1 MRNTD
6 DRQLDELLAKAFTRQ
21 YEKELNNGPTDGD
34 LAAMH
39 PFTEEQL
46 KKAEALSRKHEKRGA
61 LWAKG
66 VGKAAAIIL
75 CIAAAAGAV
84 TMTDPVVRANV
95 SHAVTHFIDDFIS
108 VDFSDASDDGEIDIA
123 ATRITYIPEGYKLET
138 DNSDTD
144 TVSHIYQNDMGEF
157 IIIDV
162 ESSSDIR
169 LLTENEEHGF
179 ELTRING
186 YEAYVSY
193 SEELKQGS
201 VYFGNSYFTVAIS
214 GMTER
219 DELIKIAENIV
230 FKD

>member
-6 DRQLDELLAKAFTRQ
+6 DRQLEELLGKAFTRQ
-21 YEKELNNGPTDGD
+21 YENELNNGPADDD

-39 PFTEEQL
+39 PFTEEQM
-46 KKAEALSRKHEKRGA
+46 KKAEALSRKHKKRGA

-66 VGKAAAIIL
+66 LGKAAAVIL
-75 CIAAAAGAV
+75 CIATAAGV
-84 TMTDPVVRANV
+84 LSMTDPTVRANL
-95 SHAVTHFIDDFIS
+95 SHAVTHFVDDFIS
-108 VDFSDASDDGEIDIA
+108 VDFSDAAEDGEIDIA
-123 ATRITYIPEGYKLET
+123 STRVTYIPEGYKLET
-138 DNSDTD
+138 DNSDENTL
-144 TVSHIYQNDMGEF
+144 SHIYQNDNGEF
-157 IIIDV
+157 ILIDV
-162 ESSSDIR
+162 ETSSDIR
-169 LLTENEEHGF
+169 LLTENDAHDF

-186 YEAYVSY
+186 YEAYISY
-193 SEELKQGS
+193 SEDMTQGS